1 MKNKKALLSLF
12 ICFLVGTFI
21 FGISFAYAD
30 SYGLSETAGSA
41 NLTTAA
47 GGGDVPTIIGNVI
60 GTALSLISVLF
71 FILMLYGGLLWMTA
85 RGKTEQTTKALD
97 TIIAAIIG
105 IVIILGAYA
114 LTQFVFSSV
123 KGDGSAVNNSSA
135 VNPSRV
141 NCVDDSQCSGGIC
154 LNGVCANE
162 AETDRELDALLAD
175 GVDCTKHTDC
185 SGNNMQCTAGKC
197 IQSTQEQIDNQ
208 NAY

>member
-1 MKNKKALLSLF
+1 MKNKKVLFGLF

-21 FGISFAYAD
+21 FGITSVYAD

-123 KGDGSAVNNSSA
+123 KGSGTTQNSSNAGTSAVGASVDVVPVNGNTRSLPQANN
-135 VNPSRV
+135 
-141 NCVDDSQCSGGIC
+141 
-154 LNGVCANE
+154 
-162 AETDRELDALLAD
+162 AD
-175 GVDCTKHTDC
+175 EVECNNHADC

-197 IQSTQEQIDNQ
+197 IQLTQEQIDIQ
-208 NAY
+208 DSY